1 MYWLEGKN
9 GKNIPFECLS
19 FDRNEERFNNKEKDW
34 VREYYPDLKCGW
46 SYAMQCIDGGEVK
59 VINLKKKLFE
69 AILTA
74 AEDLGDPTDPETGWD
89 VKFKRVK
96 TGPLVYNVEYQ
107 LQVLK
112 CKQRALDE
120 NEMALIAEL
129 KSMDDV
135 MPRPT
140 PDAQKKFLD
149 EIREETANVDEAL
162 AQSLLCHDF
171 VYGRLASKARSK
183 ECAQETGHLI
193 ATDYFSS
200 KFIVSKVSVKCTL
213 SVVIFLTV
221 CRAWKNW
228 NSTSRLFGK

>member
-1 MYWLEGKN
+1 MALSFNNAAGGAKKSGITSFQYRDGDNEVRLVGDVLARYVYWLEGKN

-46 SYAMQCIDGGEVK
+46 SYAMQCIDNGEVK

-74 AEDLGDPTDPETGWD
+74 AEDLVDPTDPVNGWD

-96 TGPLVYNVEYQ
+96 TGPLPYNVEYQ

-112 CKQRALDE
+112 CKPRPLSDDD
-120 NEMALIAEL
+120 MALVTEL

-140 PDAQKKFLD
+140 PDAQKALLD
-149 EIREETANVDEAL
+149 EIREESVSEIDESLEDEFNV
-162 AQSLLCHDF
+162 
-171 VYGRLASKARSK
+171 G
-183 ECAQETGHLI
+183 
-193 ATDYFSS
+193 
-200 KFIVSKVSVKCTL
+200 
-213 SVVIFLTV
+213 
-221 CRAWKNW
+221 
-228 NSTSRLFGK
+228 

>member
-1 MYWLEGKN
+1 MAISFNKSKGAAQKSSITSYGYRDGDNTVRLVGDVLARYVYWIEGKN

-74 AEDLGDPTDPETGWD
+74 AEDLGDPTDPQSGWD

-96 TGPLVYNVEYQ
+96 TGPLPYNVEYQ

-112 CKQRALDE
+112 CKPRPLDE
-120 NEMALIAEL
+120 SELALVETL

-140 PDAQKKFLD
+140 PDAQKALLD
-149 EIREETANVDEAL
+149 EIREEGGEEVDEEAL
-162 AQSLLCHDF
+162 EDEF
-171 VYGRLASKARSK
+171 NIG
-183 ECAQETGHLI
+183 
-193 ATDYFSS
+193 
-200 KFIVSKVSVKCTL
+200 
-213 SVVIFLTV
+213 
-221 CRAWKNW
+221 
-228 NSTSRLFGK
+228 